1 MTSPLARGG
10 RSVKLRLK
18 AAKKSMKARYN
29 CPRCGKK
36 SVKRIASGIWKCKS
50 CGSVFAG
57 GAYIPITTTGGVV
70 LRILS
75 DIKRAIQIK
84 KQL

>member
-18 AAKKSMKARYN
+18 AAKKSMTARYN

-57 GAYIPITTTGGVV
+57 GAYTPITTMGNTV
-70 LRILS
+70 LRVLS
-75 DIKRAIQIK
+75 DIQRAFQTRE
-84 KQL
+84 